1 MKDQQSCDRSKA
13 LWSTLELPVCS
24 QYLDLQNRF
33 YNNTKTDLF
42 TFFTFRGLGRSSQYP
57 ILFLNGYSMGSL
69 SFVSKW
75 LQRQMAR

>member
-33 YNNTKTDLF
+33 YNNTKQTCSHFSLF
-42 TFFTFRGLGRSSQYP
+42 GVRKVFTIPHFIS
-57 ILFLNGYSMGSL
+57 
-69 SFVSKW
+69 
-75 LQRQMAR
+75 